1 MCIRDRNTSSDTASS
16 TPKTSES
23 KKSGSGNSNGD
34 TGWFFA
40 QVQVEY
46 SLFNKKDNWD
56 DMRRVVL
63 LDNQSS
69 ENVFSNAELVRDIR
83 PSKKALQLATNA
95 GVLRTNQV
103 CNSSHVWRSL
113 V

>member
-1 MCIRDRNTSSDTASS
+1 MGNHQTAQNENLQLHAQTVKNASADTASS
-16 TPKTSES
+16 TRKASES
-23 KKSGSGNSNGD
+23 KKSGSDNSNGD

-46 SLFNKKDNWD
+46 SLFNNWD

-83 PSKKALQLATNA
+83 PSKKTLQLATNA
-95 GVLRTNQV
+95 GVL
-103 CNSSHVWRSL
+103 
-113 V
+113 